1 MASTSSSVG
10 LVQGHVSR
18 PTHVARCFRGR
29 LCPYRLRD
37 ACWFG
42 HDDDLEGVPL
52 CRDVAATSSLPLRAG
67 SPVFAG
73 LEADTVVTKEIVD
86 YVGQW
91 EEIVDV
97 PVLSRSLDTELG
109 DRVLQVLEQ
118 IVEVLKVL
126 PERIASQLKGW
137 SYDERIS
144 ERLGEQ
150 TVDLPVPQ
158 VMESVEMQ
166 LQCVTEQITD
176 LFVGER
182 VQNCTPEQTM
192 VFPVPQFVEE
202 CVQNR
207 TPEQIIVDFPVPQI
221 MEIVEEC
228 VQNRTHEQIV
238 VSPMPQLVEECVQ
251 NRIPEQIV
259 DFPVPQIMEA
269 AVDFLLPSPQE
280 VVQNCSSE
288 QIVDFP
294 VPQIV
299 EECVQNRAQEQ
310 NADSTV
316 PQFMEAAVENCVG
329 EQSSHSFVPQFMG
342 ADVEFMHATP
352 QVRMQ
357 TRTPEQTMAFP
368 VPQFSEEC
376 VPDRLPEQTVDF
388 PVSQNMEA
396 YAGRVRDIPLE
407 RVQLHS
413 FVRPKR
419 VFVDDFLSL
428 HKASKPYTGKVFT
441 VNLRHHRD
449 DFAHSDNLGFIKGL
463 DKHNMPRF
471 GDVVVPPSRLPRV
484 LWDMWSKWF
493 LGSTGNHRLLR
504 TGLCTAFNQSGRVAV
519 AAPSSYVELLRLQ
532 QVHFLAKGLLPGRVL
547 QRFDEQIFAKTGLR
561 C

>member
-1 MASTSSSVG
+1 M
-10 LVQGHVSR
+10 
-18 PTHVARCFRGR
+18 
-29 LCPYRLRD
+29 
-37 ACWFG
+37 
-42 HDDDLEGVPL
+42 
-52 CRDVAATSSLPLRAG
+52 
-67 SPVFAG
+67 
-73 LEADTVVTKEIVD
+73 
-86 YVGQW
+86 
-91 EEIVDV
+91 
-97 PVLSRSLDTELG
+97 
-109 DRVLQVLEQ
+109 
-118 IVEVLKVL
+118 
-126 PERIASQLKGW
+126 
-137 SYDERIS
+137 
-144 ERLGEQ
+144 
-150 TVDLPVPQ
+150 
-158 VMESVEMQ
+158 
-166 LQCVTEQITD
+166 
-176 LFVGER
+176 
-182 VQNCTPEQTM
+182 
-192 VFPVPQFVEE
+192 
-202 CVQNR
+202 
-207 TPEQIIVDFPVPQI
+207 
-221 MEIVEEC
+221 
-228 VQNRTHEQIV
+228 QNRTHKQIV
-238 VSPMPQLVEECVQ
+238 VSPLPQLVEECVQ
-251 NRIPEQIV
+251 NRTPEQIV

-294 VPQIV
+294 VPQLV

-342 ADVEFMHATP
+342 ADVEIIHATP

-471 GDVVVPPSRLPRV
+471 GDVMVPPLQITKGVVGHVEQVVS
-484 LWDMWSKWF
+484 WF
-493 LGSTGNHRLLR
+493 DRKS
-504 TGLCTAFNQSGRVAV
+504 QV
-519 AAPSSYVELLRLQ
+519 AADGPLYRFQ
-532 QVHFLAKGLLPGRVL
+532 PKRPGRSSRSKL
-547 QRFDEQIFAKTGLR
+547 KR
-561 C
+561 

>member
-1 MASTSSSVG
+1 M
-10 LVQGHVSR
+10 
-18 PTHVARCFRGR
+18 
-29 LCPYRLRD
+29 
-37 ACWFG
+37 
-42 HDDDLEGVPL
+42 
-52 CRDVAATSSLPLRAG
+52 
-67 SPVFAG
+67 
-73 LEADTVVTKEIVD
+73 VTKEIVD
-86 YVGQW
+86 YVRQW

-97 PVLSRSLDTELG
+97 PVLLRSLDTELG
-109 DRVLQVLEQ
+109 GRVLQVLEQ
-118 IVEVLKVL
+118 VVEVLKVL

-137 SYDERIS
+137 SYGGRIF

-166 LQCVTEQITD
+166 LECVTEQIKD
-176 LFVGER
+176 LLVPQILGER

-192 VFPVPQFVEE
+192 VFPVPQFVEERVQNRTPDMVLDVSVPLIVEE

-228 VQNRTHEQIV
+228 VQNRTLEQIIV
-238 VSPMPQLVEECVQ
+238 DFPVPQIMEIVEECVQ
-251 NRIPEQIV
+251 NRTHEQIIVDFPVPQIMEIVEECVQNRTHEQIVDFPVPQIMEIVEECVQNRTPEQIV

-280 VVQNCSSE
+280 RVQNCSSE
-288 QIVDFP
+288 QIVGFP

-329 EQSSHSFVPQFMG
+329 EQISHSFVPQCMG
-342 ADVEFMHATP
+342 ADVEIMHATP

-357 TRTPEQTMAFP
+357 TRTLEQTLAFP

-376 VPDRLPEQTVDF
+376 VPDRLPEQIMDF
-388 PVSQNMEA
+388 PVSQNMKA

-428 HKASKPYTGKVFT
+428 HKASKPYTVKVFT

-471 GDVVVPPSRLPRV
+471 GDVMVPPLQITKGVVGHVEQVVS
-484 LWDMWSKWF
+484 WF
-493 LGSTGNHRLLR
+493 DRKS
-504 TGLCTAFNQSGRVAV
+504 QV
-519 AAPSSYVELLRLQ
+519 AADGPLYRFQPKRPARSSRSK
-532 QVHFLAKGLLPGRVL
+532 FKR
-547 QRFDEQIFAKTGLR
+547 
-561 C
+561 

>member
-1 MASTSSSVG
+1 M
-10 LVQGHVSR
+10 
-18 PTHVARCFRGR
+18 ARCFRGR

-52 CRDVAATSSLPLRAG
+52 CRDVAATSSLPL
-67 SPVFAG
+67 
-73 LEADTVVTKEIVD
+73 
-86 YVGQW
+86 
-91 EEIVDV
+91 
-97 PVLSRSLDTELG
+97 DTELG

-137 SYDERIS
+137 SCDERIS

-150 TVDLPVPQ
+150 TVDLPVPP

-166 LQCVTEQITD
+166 LECVTEQITD
-176 LFVGER
+176 LFVPQILGER

-192 VFPVPQFVEE
+192 VFSVPLIVEE

-228 VQNRTHEQIV
+228 VQNRTHEQIIVDFPVPQIMEIVDECVQNRTHEQIV
-238 VSPMPQLVEECVQ
+238 VSPMPQLVEESVQ
-251 NRIPEQIV
+251 NRTPERIV

-280 VVQNCSSE
+280 RVQNCSSE
-288 QIVDFP
+288 QIVGFP

-310 NADSTV
+310 NADSSV

-329 EQSSHSFVPQFMG
+329 EQISHSFVPQFMG
-342 ADVEFMHATP
+342 ADVEIMHAAP

-357 TRTPEQTMAFP
+357 TRTLEQTLAFP

-376 VPDRLPEQTVDF
+376 VPDRLPEQTMDF

-419 VFVDDFLSL
+419 VFVDVFLSL
-428 HKASKPYTGKVFT
+428 HKASKPYTAKVFT

-449 DFAHSDNLGFIKGL
+449 DFAHPDNLVFIKGL

-471 GDVVVPPSRLPRV
+471 GDVMVPPLQITKGVAGHVEQVVS
-484 LWDMWSKWF
+484 WF
-493 LGSTGNHRLLR
+493 DRKS
-504 TGLCTAFNQSGRVAV
+504 QV
-519 AAPSSYVELLRLQ
+519 AADGPLYRFQ
-532 QVHFLAKGLLPGRVL
+532 PKRPGRSSRSKL
-547 QRFDEQIFAKTGLR
+547 KR
-561 C
+561 